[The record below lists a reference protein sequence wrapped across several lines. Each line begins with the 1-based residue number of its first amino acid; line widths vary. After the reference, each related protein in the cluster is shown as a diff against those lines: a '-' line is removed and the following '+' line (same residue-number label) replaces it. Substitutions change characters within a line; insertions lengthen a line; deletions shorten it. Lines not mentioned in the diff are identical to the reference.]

1 MCLPISIHTA
11 KSKPNWTVGSGFSSI
26 SPSNLG
32 QIPKSGTGL
41 KSKCSQPYQCRCR
54 CNIAYKD
61 MYVFRADK
69 KFKHS
74 LDGIGDGCD
83 VCPENPRLFSDPD
96 KIRAGFEG
104 FRSIGMYL

>member
-1 MCLPISIHTA
+1 
-11 KSKPNWTVGSGFSSI
+11 
-26 SPSNLG
+26 
-32 QIPKSGTGL
+32 
-41 KSKCSQPYQCRCR
+41 
-54 CNIAYKD
+54 